1 VTTRH
6 GHSDARGRSAARTTG
21 SRRGGRRSARTALVA
36 VAAIVA
42 LTLTG
47 CVTWFIPPKTAQ
59 TSTPVAEQ
67 VAADLQPFYSQ
78 VLTWKSCASGKQ
90 CATAKA
96 PLDWKNPSSGE
107 IELAL
112 IRQTAKGTKQGSLL
126 VNPGGPGGS
135 GYDFVRDSVDY
146 ATDSTLQQHFD
157 VVGFDPR
164 GVGHSTAVK
173 CYDAKQMDG
182 YLYDITP
189 GTRGSDAWIAENTSV
204 SKDFGSAC
212 ATNTGALLEHVD
224 TVSAARD
231 LDLLRAV
238 LGDKKLNYLGYSYG
252 TYLGAVYADLY
263 PGKTG
268 RLVLDGALD
277 PAASNFDV
285 TKVQAQGF
293 ESALRAYLK
302 DCLAQ
307 KGCPFSGSVDDA
319 MKTISDLLASVERS
333 PIRNSDGR
341 ELGANTLVTAIIYP
355 LYDATAWSYLTDM
368 FTSVMKGSASTA
380 FTLADAYNNRQS
392 DGTYGDNSTE
402 AFMAINCLDY
412 TYDADPATMRAQ
424 AAELSK
430 DAPVIGPYMSYGDI
444 GCANWP
450 YTSTVERG
458 PIAAKGS
465 APILVVGTTNDPAT
479 PYVWAKNLA
488 GELENGHLLT
498 YKGEGHTAYNKSNS
512 CVNGTVDDF
521 LVKGTIPEAGKTC

>member
-1 VTTRH
+1 MTSRP
-6 GHSDARGRSAARTTG
+6 RRAART
-21 SRRGGRRSARTALVA
+21 AFVA
-36 VAAIVA
+36 IAAVIA

-47 CVTWFIPPKTAQ
+47 CVTWFLPPTTSN
-59 TSTPVAEQ
+59 TSTPAAEN
-67 VAADLQPFYSQ
+67 VAADLKPFYQ
-78 VLTWKSCASGKQ
+78 QRLTWTGCASGKQ

-96 PLDWKNPSSGE
+96 PLDWKNPGAGE

-135 GYDFVRDSVDY
+135 GYDFVKDSVDY
-146 ATDSTLQQHFD
+146 ATDDALQSHFD

-173 CYDAKQMDG
+173 CYDAAQMDD
-182 YLYDITP
+182 YLYGITP
-189 GTRGSDAWIAENTSV
+189 GVRGSDQWISENTTV
-204 SKDFGSAC
+204 AKDFGDACSAK
-212 ATNTGALLEHVD
+212 TGSLLEHVD

-238 LGDKKLNYLGYSYG
+238 LGDTKLNYLGYSYG
-252 TYLGAVYADLY
+252 TYLGAVYADLF

-285 TKVQAQGF
+285 TKVQAEGF

-307 KGCPFSGSVDDA
+307 KDCPFSGTVDDG
-319 MKTISDLLASVERS
+319 MKTISQLLASVEQS

-355 LYDATAWSYLTDM
+355 LYDATAWSYLSSM
-368 FTSVMKGSASTA
+368 FAQVMKGNASAA
-380 FTLADAYNNRQS
+380 FTLADGYNSRNS
-392 DGTYGDNSTE
+392 DGTYSDNSTE

-412 TYDADPATMRAQ
+412 RYDADPATMRAQ
-424 AAELSK
+424 AK
-430 DAPVIGPYMSYGDI
+430 DLAAAAPIIGPYMAYGDI

-488 GELENGHLLT
+488 SELENGHLLT

-512 CVNGTVDDF
+512 CVNDTVDAF
-521 LVKGTIPEAGKTC
+521 LVDGKLPADGKTC

>member
-1 VTTRH
+1 MTIRTGRTR
-6 GHSDARGRSAARTTG
+6 A
-21 SRRGGRRSARTALVA
+21 SRRTLRLASVA
-36 VAAIVA
+36 VAAIAA
-42 LTLTG
+42 LTLSG
-47 CVTWFIPPKTAQ
+47 CVTWFIPPKTAA
-59 TSTPVAEQ
+59 TSTPVKEQ
-67 VAADLQPFYSQ
+67 VAADLKPFYEQ
-78 VLTWKSCASGKQ
+78 VLSWSNCSGGMQ
-90 CATAKA
+90 CTTAKA
-96 PLDWKNPSSGE
+96 PLKWDDPSAGE

-112 IRQTAKGTKQGSLL
+112 IRQKATGTKQGSLL
-126 VNPGGPGGS
+126 VNPGGPGAS
-135 GYDFVRDSVDY
+135 GYDFVKDSVGY
-146 ATDSTLQQHFD
+146 ATDSTLQDHFD

-164 GVGHSTAVK
+164 GVGRSTAVK
-173 CYDAKQMDG
+173 CYDAKQMDS

-189 GTRGSDAWIAENTSV
+189 GTRGSDEWIAANAKSST
-204 SKDFGSAC
+204 DFGAAC
-212 ATNTGALLEHVD
+212 EKNTGALLDHVD

-238 LGDKKLNYLGYSYG
+238 LGDAKLNYLGYSYG

-293 ESALRAYLK
+293 ESALRAYLTDCLGQK
-302 DCLAQ
+302 DC
-307 KGCPFSGSVDDA
+307 PFDGTVDDA
-319 MKTISDLLASVERS
+319 MATISALLASVEKS

-355 LYDATAWSYLTDM
+355 LYDANGWSYLSQM
-368 FTSVMKGSASTA
+368 FESVMRGSASVA
-380 FTLADAYNNRQS
+380 FTLADAYNSRES
-392 DGTYGDNSTE
+392 DGTYSDNSTE

-412 TYDADPATMRAQ
+412 SYDADPATMRAQ
-424 AAELSK
+424 AAELAK
-430 DAPVIGPYMSYGDI
+430 DAPVIGPYMAYGDI
-444 GCANWP
+444 GCASWP
-450 YTSTVERG
+450 YKTTVERG
-458 PIAAKGS
+458 PIAAAGS

-512 CVNGTVDDF
+512 CVNDTVDAY
-521 LVKGTIPEAGKTC
+521 LVKGTLPSEGKTC

>member
-1 VTTRH
+1 MTIRE
-6 GHSDARGRSAARTTG
+6 GRPARRRAARTVFV
-21 SRRGGRRSARTALVA
+21 AIAA
-36 VAAIVA
+36 VAA

-47 CVTWFIPPKTAQ
+47 CVTWFLPAHTSS
-59 TSTPVAEQ
+59 TSTPAPESVSPAL
-67 VAADLQPFYSQ
+67 APFYQQHLVWTDCSN
-78 VLTWKSCASGKQ
+78 GKQ

-96 PLDWKNPSSGE
+96 PLTWSDPSAGQVS
-107 IELAL
+107 LAL
-112 IRQTAKGTKQGSLL
+112 IRQQAKGSKQGSLL

-135 GYDFVRDSVDY
+135 GYDFVKDSVGF
-146 ATDSTLQQHFD
+146 ATDKTLQSHFD

-173 CYDAKQMDG
+173 CYGPAQMDD
-182 YLYDITP
+182 YLYGITP
-189 GTRGSDAWIAENTSV
+189 GQRGSDAWIAANTTIA
-204 SKDFGSAC
+204 KDFGAAC
-212 ATNTGALLEHVD
+212 ATNTGALLGHVD

-231 LDLLRAV
+231 LDLLRAI
-238 LGDKKLNYLGYSYG
+238 LGDTKLNYLGYSYG

-302 DCLAQ
+302 KCLTQ
-307 KGCPFSGSVDDA
+307 KDCPFTGTVEDGMQTVSQ
-319 MKTISDLLASVERS
+319 LLASVERS

-355 LYDATAWSYLTDM
+355 LYDATAWSYLSSM
-368 FTSVMKGSASTA
+368 FADVMKGNASVA
-380 FTLADAYNNRQS
+380 FTLADGYNSRNS
-392 DGTYGDNSTE
+392 DGTYSDNSTE

-412 TYDADPATMRAQ
+412 SYDADPATMRAQ
-424 AAELSK
+424 AAELAK
-430 DAPVIGPYMSYGDI
+430 DAPVIGPYMAYGDI
-444 GCANWP
+444 GCATWP
-450 YTSTVERG
+450 YKTTVQRG

-479 PYVWAKNLA
+479 PYVWARNMA
-488 GELENGHLLT
+488 SELENGHLLT

-512 CVNGTVDDF
+512 CVNNAVDDF
-521 LVKGTIPEAGKTC
+521 LVDGTIPPKGKTC